1 MHGLNTGII
10 LRFRIILRNDSV
22 QNARNHFRTIVH
34 SRNKTIRK
42 FAVELLTARTPET
55 PDLKPA
61 LDSALTFHDS
71 GFSVS
76 VAKISTAKRAGRD
89 GTGSFNEKAVVLAH
103 KRIVCY
109 TPIFDSERG

>member
-1 MHGLNTGII
+1 
-10 LRFRIILRNDSV
+10 
-22 QNARNHFRTIVH
+22 VH

-109 TPIFDSERG
+109 TKHGFYQGSECTLCERVLWAFPFLY